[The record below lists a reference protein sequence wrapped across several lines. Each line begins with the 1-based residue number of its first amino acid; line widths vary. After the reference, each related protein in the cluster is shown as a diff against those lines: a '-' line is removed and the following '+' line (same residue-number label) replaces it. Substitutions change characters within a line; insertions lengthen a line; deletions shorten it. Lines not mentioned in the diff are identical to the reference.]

1 VIVAETEARAA
12 QGWQKGSGEKQVA
25 IRAGS

>member
-1 VIVAETEARAA
+1 VIVAEAEARAA
-12 QGWQKGSGEKQVA
+12 QRWQKDSGEKQVA